1 MSQRLAGRRAL
12 VTGATG
18 GLGCA
23 IARRLAAEG
32 AAVAV
37 TDVDEQ
43 ACSRLADDLGGDA
56 LALPLDVADEQQW
69 QAALAAVQREWG
81 ALHVLVNNAGIGSL
95 GTVEDETRERWDAVI
110 AVDQLGTWLGMQ
122 HAGPLIEASGGGAIV
137 NVGSILGATG
147 GLANSFSYAAA
158 KGAVQ
163 SMTRNAAL
171 HWATRGVRVNAVVPA
186 FIGTAQLLGR
196 FGDTERHAAMLA
208 NTPMGRL
215 GRPEEVA
222 AAVAFL
228 AGDDSAYTTGSEI
241 FVDGGW
247 SAR

>member
-1 MSQRLAGRRAL
+1 MK
-12 VTGATG
+12 
-18 GLGCA
+18 
-23 IARRLAAEG
+23 
-32 AAVAV
+32 
-37 TDVDEQ
+37 
-43 ACSRLADDLGGDA
+43 
-56 LALPLDVADEQQW
+56 
-69 QAALAAVQREWG
+69 
-81 ALHVLVNNAGIGSL
+81 
-95 GTVEDETRERWDAVI
+95 
-110 AVDQLGTWLGMQ
+110 
-122 HAGPLIEASGGGAIV
+122 HAGPLIERGGGGAIV

-158 KGAVQ
+158 KGAVR
-163 SMTRNAAL
+163 SMTLNAAL

-186 FIGTAQLLGR
+186 FIATDQLVDR
-196 FGDTERHAAMLA
+196 FGGTERHAAMLA

-228 AGDDSAYTTGSEI
+228 ACDDSAYTTGSEI

>member
-1 MSQRLAGRRAL
+1 MPQRLAERRAL
-12 VTGATG
+12 VTGAAG
-18 GLGCA
+18 GLGSA
-23 IARRLAAEG
+23 IARRLAGEG

-37 TDVDEQ
+37 TDVDEK
-43 ACSRLADDLGGDA
+43 ACVRLAEHLGDGA
-56 LALPLDVADEQQW
+56 LALPLDVADERSW
-69 QAALAAVQREWG
+69 SAALETVRREWG

-95 GTVEDETRERWDAVI
+95 ATVEDETLRRWDSVV
-110 AVDQLGTWLGMQ
+110 AVDQLGTWLGMK
-122 HAGPLIEASGGGAIV
+122 HAGPLIERGGGGAIV

-158 KGAVQ
+158 KGAVR
-163 SMTRNAAL
+163 SMTLNAAL

-186 FIGTAQLLGR
+186 FIATDQLVDR
-196 FGDTERHAAMLA
+196 FGGTERHAAMLA

-228 AGDDSAYTTGSEI
+228 ACDDSAYTTGSEI